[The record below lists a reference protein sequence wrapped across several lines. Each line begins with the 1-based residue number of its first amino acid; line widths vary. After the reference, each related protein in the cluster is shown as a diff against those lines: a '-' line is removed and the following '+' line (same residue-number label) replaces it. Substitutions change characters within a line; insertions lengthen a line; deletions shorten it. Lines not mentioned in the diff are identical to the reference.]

1 MIFMIISSYQ
11 FEPYNVCCV
20 YNVATV
26 YYSGG
31 INNKFKINNY
41 DITVILVN
49 NNHQYCPH
57 LKQKVT
63 SKTDSHHCSRWA
75 EPK

>member
-11 FEPYNVCCV
+11 FEPYNVCCI

-41 DITVILVN
+41 DINFSKQQSPILS
-49 NNHQYCPH
+49 
-57 LKQKVT
+57 T
-63 SKTDSHHCSRWA
+63 SKTESDD
-75 EPK
+75 